1 MLQKIARF
9 FTGDP
14 NKKAID
20 KLSLI
25 VEQINALEPQFEA
38 LSDEALA
45 AKTDEYKARLAKGE
59 TLDDLLPEAFAT
71 VREASKRVLGQRHY
85 DVQLICG
92 INLHHGS
99 ISELRTG
106 EGKTLS
112 ATLPLYLNALEGKGA
127 HLVTVNDYL
136 ARRDGRWMGAIYRF
150 LGMSTGILQSASAD
164 GASGRAFIYDPDES
178 SLYEETHQLR
188 PVHRKYAYAADI
200 TYGTN
205 SEFGFDYL
213 RDNITMR
220 WDDRVQRPHH
230 FAIIDEVD
238 NILIDEAR
246 TPLIIS
252 GPSHEDSENYYRMA
266 QVVKALK
273 PEDYEVSEKDHSVA
287 LTEIGV
293 AHVEELLGE
302 PLSDPERPED
312 ILPEQARLLG
322 FLEQSLRAQFLFHR
336 NKEYIVQ
343 GGEVVIV
350 DEFTGRMM
358 PGRRWSDGLHQAVEA
373 KEGVKVQAENITHAT
388 VTIQNYFR
396 MYKKLAG
403 MTGTAMTEKEEF
415 YRIYGLDVL
424 AIPSNLEYK
433 AERADSGIKHAQA
446 QDEFGY
452 DYTYYYAADDP
463 TQEPLYYKRK
473 DYPDVIYR
481 TGEGKLRAIVLEI
494 LRYHAI
500 GRPQLV
506 GTTSVESS
514 EHLSSR
520 LSSDMVRRV
529 VQVSLIR
536 RAWRLSRGAKEEDYQ
551 QAPEL
556 EGLNAPLDKLR
567 MPELRRL
574 GTQFGVSTMDMTDE
588 SNREGILELLQLE
601 PEHWERLKP
610 TFDAGIPHQVL
621 NARKHTEE
629 SIIIAKA
636 GALGAVTIAT
646 NMAGRGVDIKLGGEL
661 PENLLSELNQILA
674 KNRDLDP
681 YNMTMPQRLE
691 AVNKLDLDLE
701 EEQENTVDAFKQYME
716 QMALVREIGG
726 LHVIGSERHESRR
739 IDNQLRGRAGR
750 QGDPGSSRFYLSLDD
765 ELMRMFGGDRM
776 EGVLSRL
783 KLDESMPIEV
793 GLINRMVEQAQTRV
807 EGTNFD
813 IRKHLLEY
821 DDVLNTQRNRV
832 YEQRDRI
839 FLKEDLHD
847 DIDEM
852 IRNEIA
858 PKVELAMA
866 DAEGPW
872 KLLAQLED
880 IQSMINTEFG
890 IYPSYTIKLVA
901 DELEDVQDLET
912 LKSRMLDLA
921 KDAVKQENEH
931 LLEGVELLLAR
942 NQETIKNQIAERSEA
957 LDAFLETFDPN
968 EIRDV
973 QQELSSLMGVQVRL
987 AAAEQRILRDDPMS
1001 MKQPLRDALR
1011 TGVTLNVIRRTLMT
1025 LEKRFG
1031 EVWPLKPIDLASQ
1044 PWAET
1049 QNAILDQAQDT
1060 LNHRHTVLFGDNGE
1074 VPRDIDNNETLLS
1087 EALEDDEALYRAI
1100 QMTMMGKRVGFDAR
1114 SRQRQI
1120 RAHMRLNY
1128 IFSMAEK
1135 IRKMNV
1141 EALTEDILAHL
1152 DSAEEHLADIFGMAD
1167 WMNVMHKNRVIAD
1180 THETSRKGLVK
1191 ELGEAQYEAIAH
1203 LPLEEIPENLQE
1215 KIQGVLGYETQ
1226 NRVYRDLLLGTFTE
1240 QWVEYLTEMEALRV
1254 SIRME
1259 SYAQQDPLVQYKL
1272 KASGMY
1278 SELMGTV
1285 RQIVVSRMF
1294 RFRPNLASTQD
1305 SGTQTASGNDS
1316 ESGGKRKKKRRRRR

>member
-1 MLQKIARF
+1 M
-9 FTGDP
+9 
-14 NKKAID
+14 
-20 KLSLI
+20 
-25 VEQINALEPQFEA
+25 
-38 LSDEALA
+38 
-45 AKTDEYKARLAKGE
+45 
-59 TLDDLLPEAFAT
+59 
-71 VREASKRVLGQRHY
+71 
-85 DVQLICG
+85 
-92 INLHHGS
+92 
-99 ISELRTG
+99 
-106 EGKTLS
+106 
-112 ATLPLYLNALEGKGA
+112 
-127 HLVTVNDYL
+127 
-136 ARRDGRWMGAIYRF
+136 
-150 LGMSTGILQSASAD
+150 
-164 GASGRAFIYDPDES
+164 
-178 SLYEETHQLR
+178 
-188 PVHRKYAYAADI
+188 
-200 TYGTN
+200 
-205 SEFGFDYL
+205 
-213 RDNITMR
+213 
-220 WDDRVQRPHH
+220 
-230 FAIIDEVD
+230 
-238 NILIDEAR
+238 
-246 TPLIIS
+246 
-252 GPSHEDSENYYRMA
+252 
-266 QVVKALK
+266 
-273 PEDYEVSEKDHSVA
+273 
-287 LTEIGV
+287 
-293 AHVEELLGE
+293 
-302 PLSDPERPED
+302 
-312 ILPEQARLLG
+312 
-322 FLEQSLRAQFLFHR
+322 
-336 NKEYIVQ
+336 
-343 GGEVVIV
+343 
-350 DEFTGRMM
+350 
-358 PGRRWSDGLHQAVEA
+358 
-373 KEGVKVQAENITHAT
+373 
-388 VTIQNYFR
+388 
-396 MYKKLAG
+396 
-403 MTGTAMTEKEEF
+403 
-415 YRIYGLDVL
+415 
-424 AIPSNLEYK
+424 
-433 AERADSGIKHAQA
+433 
-446 QDEFGY
+446 
-452 DYTYYYAADDP
+452 
-463 TQEPLYYKRK
+463 
-473 DYPDVIYR
+473 
-481 TGEGKLRAIVLEI
+481 RAIVLEI

-674 KNRDLDP
+674 KKRDLDP

-691 AVNKLDLDLE
+691 AVNKLNLDLE

-852 IRNEIA
+852 IHNEIA

-901 DELEDVQDLET
+901 DELENVQDLET

-1060 LNHRHTVLFGDNGE
+1060 LNHRNTVLFGDNGE

-1120 RAHMRLNY
+1120 RTHMRLNY

-1141 EALTEDILAHL
+1141 EALTEDILTHL
-1152 DSAEEHLADIFGMAD
+1152 DSAEEHLAEIFGMAD

-1203 LPLEEIPENLQE
+1203 LPLEEIPEDLHE
-1215 KIQGVLGYETQ
+1215 RIQGVLGYETQ

-1316 ESGGKRKKKRRRRR
+1316 EAGGKRKKKRRRRR

>member
-1 MLQKIARF
+1 
-9 FTGDP
+9 
-14 NKKAID
+14 
-20 KLSLI
+20 
-25 VEQINALEPQFEA
+25 
-38 LSDEALA
+38 
-45 AKTDEYKARLAKGE
+45 
-59 TLDDLLPEAFAT
+59 
-71 VREASKRVLGQRHY
+71 
-85 DVQLICG
+85 
-92 INLHHGS
+92 
-99 ISELRTG
+99 
-106 EGKTLS
+106 
-112 ATLPLYLNALEGKGA
+112 
-127 HLVTVNDYL
+127 
-136 ARRDGRWMGAIYRF
+136 
-150 LGMSTGILQSASAD
+150 
-164 GASGRAFIYDPDES
+164 
-178 SLYEETHQLR
+178 
-188 PVHRKYAYAADI
+188 
-200 TYGTN
+200 
-205 SEFGFDYL
+205 
-213 RDNITMR
+213 
-220 WDDRVQRPHH
+220 
-230 FAIIDEVD
+230 
-238 NILIDEAR
+238 
-246 TPLIIS
+246 
-252 GPSHEDSENYYRMA
+252 
-266 QVVKALK
+266 
-273 PEDYEVSEKDHSVA
+273 
-287 LTEIGV
+287 
-293 AHVEELLGE
+293 
-302 PLSDPERPED
+302 
-312 ILPEQARLLG
+312 
-322 FLEQSLRAQFLFHR
+322 
-336 NKEYIVQ
+336 
-343 GGEVVIV
+343 
-350 DEFTGRMM
+350 
-358 PGRRWSDGLHQAVEA
+358 
-373 KEGVKVQAENITHAT
+373 
-388 VTIQNYFR
+388 
-396 MYKKLAG
+396 
-403 MTGTAMTEKEEF
+403 
-415 YRIYGLDVL
+415 
-424 AIPSNLEYK
+424 
-433 AERADSGIKHAQA
+433 
-446 QDEFGY
+446 
-452 DYTYYYAADDP
+452 
-463 TQEPLYYKRK
+463 
-473 DYPDVIYR
+473 
-481 TGEGKLRAIVLEI
+481 
-494 LRYHAI
+494 
-500 GRPQLV
+500 
-506 GTTSVESS
+506 
-514 EHLSSR
+514 
-520 LSSDMVRRV
+520 
-529 VQVSLIR
+529 
-536 RAWRLSRGAKEEDYQ
+536 
-551 QAPEL
+551 
-556 EGLNAPLDKLR
+556 
-567 MPELRRL
+567 
-574 GTQFGVSTMDMTDE
+574 
-588 SNREGILELLQLE
+588 
-601 PEHWERLKP
+601 
-610 TFDAGIPHQVL
+610 
-621 NARKHTEE
+621 
-629 SIIIAKA
+629 
-636 GALGAVTIAT
+636 
-646 NMAGRGVDIKLGGEL
+646 
-661 PENLLSELNQILA
+661 
-674 KNRDLDP
+674 
-681 YNMTMPQRLE
+681 
-691 AVNKLDLDLE
+691 
-701 EEQENTVDAFKQYME
+701 
-716 QMALVREIGG
+716 
-726 LHVIGSERHESRR
+726 
-739 IDNQLRGRAGR
+739 
-750 QGDPGSSRFYLSLDD
+750 
-765 ELMRMFGGDRM
+765 M

-852 IRNEIA
+852 IHNEIA

-1120 RAHMRLNY
+1120 RTHMRLNY

-1141 EALTEDILAHL
+1141 EALTEDILTHL
-1152 DSAEEHLADIFGMAD
+1152 DNAEEHLAEIFGMAD

-1203 LPLEEIPENLQE
+1203 LPLEEIPEDLHE
-1215 KIQGVLGYETQ
+1215 RIQGVLGYETQ